1 MLRDSTT
8 TQLATE
14 ALVERAKKGDRRAF
28 EGLVDSYKDKVFL
41 YVSRMLHDPEEA
53 HDIAQETFVRAYQS
67 LPGFRGASSFQ
78 TWLYRIASNLVI
90 DSVRR
95 HRRREDTAVSLD
107 APVDTDEGQMGRD
120 LADDRRGPE
129 ALAESSAVQ
138 HEVQRAIAK
147 VTPKLRAVLV
157 MYDIQGMSY
166 QEIAEVL
173 GCPLGTVKSR
183 LFNARS
189 QLKDLLEQRGVL

>member
-14 ALVERAKKGDRRAF
+14 ALVERAKNGDRRAF

-41 YVSRMLHDPEEA
+41 YVSRMLRDPEEA

-95 HRRREDTAVSLD
+95 HRRREDSAVSLD

-138 HEVQRAIAK
+138 YEVQRAIAK